1 MTDTDTDADRL
12 RREFLGRLDTAMS
25 DLPHGVATEIHD
37 GIAEELSGL
46 DAESTAARIAQ
57 LGDPRMIAREAR
69 AEVPVGAPIAHA
81 PSEPAAR
88 PSTKAPLADSRGFAI
103 TSALVLAFGGFVV
116 PVVGWI
122 VGAVMVA
129 TSRLWRRWEKILAIL
144 LPFAVGALIAVVI
157 WIGSLVSSA
166 GQSGGQERNP
176 LLPSALDLWHSSIL
190 LVFVLIPAIG
200 GWLLWRLRR
209 R

>member
-12 RREFLGRLDTAMS
+12 RREFLGRLDAAMS

-37 GIAEELSGL
+37 GIAEELGGL

-57 LGDPRMIAREAR
+57 LGDPRTIAREAR
-69 AEVPVGAPIAHA
+69 AEVPVGATIAHA

-88 PSTKAPLADSRGFAI
+88 PSAKAPLADSRGFAI
-103 TSALVLAFGGFVV
+103 AAALVLAFGGFVV
-116 PVVGWI
+116 PVVGWF

-129 TSRLWRRWEKILAIL
+129 TSSLWRRWEKALAIL
-144 LPFAVGALIAVVI
+144 LPFATGALIAAI
-157 WIGSLVSSA
+157 TWIGSLIASA
-166 GQSGGQERNP
+166 SATGEPEHNP
-176 LLPSALDLWHSSIL
+176 LIPSALDLWHSGIL
-190 LVFVLIPAIG
+190 LVFILIPAIG